1 VSADGAVIAGAVA
14 EGPTRSRPRHTILW
28 SAVVVGVV
36 VAILVAVL
44 ATRQS
49 AANVEA
55 GSPLLGKPAP
65 TLAGADLHGHHV
77 ALTDFR
83 GKYVLVNFFASWC
96 VPCQVEQPEL
106 VRFAQAH
113 RSQDAVLLG
122 VLYGA
127 DPGAAPFLAK
137 QGGTWPVIDDPTAQ
151 VDFGTSG
158 VPETFLV
165 DPNGIVLTRITGGVT
180 DAGLEALVQLAERSR
195 A

>member
-1 VSADGAVIAGAVA
+1 MSAVPAPRG
-14 EGPTRSRPRHTILW
+14 RPRRTILW
-28 SAVVVGVV
+28 TAITVGVA

-65 TLAGADLHGHHV
+65 ALAGADFSGRRV
-77 ALTDFR
+77 ALSDFH

-96 VPCQVEQPEL
+96 VPCQQEQPDL
-106 VRFAQAH
+106 VRFTQQH
-113 RSQDAVLLG
+113 QTRKDAVLLG

-127 DPGAAPFLAK
+127 DPGAAPFLARE
-137 QGGTWPVIDDPTAQ
+137 GGTWPVIEDPTAQ

-165 DPNGIVLTRITGGVT
+165 DPNGIVLTRITGQVT
-180 DAGLEALVQLAERSR
+180 DAGLEALVQTAER
-195 A
+195 AGA